1 MHFLLWLQHSA
12 FITWLSNSVVMATF
26 IEVLHYFS
34 MFLLVGSIV
43 LVDLR
48 LMGVAAKRRN
58 ATELASDLFP
68 VMWTG
73 LALNF
78 LSGFILML
86 GDVEAFYYNWV
97 FHIKLGVILVSVV
110 FGIIVQASVRKWD
123 RPTGIPAFAKLLA
136 FVSLALW
143 IGSILASVEVPAL
156 TSVG

>member
-1 MHFLLWLQHSA
+1 MHFCMWLEHTA
-12 FITWLSNSVVMATF
+12 FITWLSNSVVMSTF

-34 MFLLVGSIV
+34 LFLLVGSIV

-48 LMGVAAKRRN
+48 IMGVAARKRN
-58 ATELASDLFP
+58 ATELAQDLFP

-78 LSGFILML
+78 LSGFFLFA
-86 GDVEAFYYNWV
+86 GDAAAFYFNWV
-97 FHIKLGVILVSVV
+97 FHIKLVVILVAVI
-110 FGIIVQASVRKWD
+110 FGIIVQANVRKWD
-123 RPTGIPAFAKLLA
+123 RPTGIPVGAKLLA

>member
-1 MHFLLWLQHSA
+1 MHFFLWLQHTA
-12 FITWLSNSVVMATF
+12 FITWLSDSVVMATF

-34 MFLLVGSIV
+34 LFLLVGSIV

-48 LMGVAAKRRN
+48 IMGLAARKRN
-58 ATELASDLFP
+58 ATELAQDLFP

-78 LSGFILML
+78 VSGFILFL
-86 GDVEAFYYNWV
+86 GDAAAFYYNWV

-123 RPTGIPAFAKLLA
+123 RPTGIPMGAKLMA
-136 FVSLALW
+136 FISLALW

>member
-1 MHFLLWLQHSA
+1 MHFCMWLEHSA
-12 FITWLSNSVVMATF
+12 FITWLSNSVAISTF

-34 MFLLVGSIV
+34 LFLLVGSIV

-48 LMGVAAKRRN
+48 IIGIAARKRS

-73 LALNF
+73 FALNF
-78 LSGFILML
+78 VSGFFLFA
-86 GDVEAFYYNWV
+86 GDAAAFYGNWV
-97 FHIKLGVILVSVV
+97 FYIKLIVVLVALV
-110 FGIIVQASVRKWD
+110 FGILVQANVKNWD
-123 RPTGIPAFAKLLA
+123 RPTGIPVGAKLLA
-136 FVSLALW
+136 LVSLVLW

>member
-1 MHFLLWLQHSA
+1 MHFLLWLQHSS
-12 FITWLSNSVVMATF
+12 FVTWLSNSVVMATF

-48 LMGVAAKRRN
+48 LIGIAAKRRN
-58 ATELASDLFP
+58 ATELAQDLFP

-97 FHIKLGVILVSVV
+97 FHIKLVVILVAVV
-110 FGIIVQASVRKWD
+110 FGIIVQASVPKWD
-123 RPTGIPAFAKLLA
+123 RPTGIPIFAKLLA
-136 FVSLALW
+136 LVSLALW

>member
-1 MHFLLWLQHSA
+1 MHFFLWLQHSA

-34 MFLLVGSIV
+34 LFLLVGSIV

-48 LMGVAAKRRN
+48 VMGIAARKRN
-58 ATELASDLFP
+58 ATELAQDLFP

-78 LSGFILML
+78 VSGFILFL
-86 GDVEAFYYNWV
+86 GDAAAFYYNWV
-97 FHIKLGVILVSVV
+97 FHIKLTVILAAVV
-110 FGIIVQASVRKWD
+110 FGIIVQANVRRWD
-123 RPTGIPAFAKLLA
+123 RPTGIPTGAKLLA
-136 FVSLALW
+136 LISLVLW

>member
-1 MHFLLWLQHSA
+1 MHFCMWLEHTA
-12 FITWLSNSVVMATF
+12 FITWLSNSVVISTF

-34 MFLLVGSIV
+34 LFLLVGSIV

-48 LMGVAAKRRN
+48 IMGVAARKRN
-58 ATELASDLFP
+58 ATELAQDLFP

-78 LSGFILML
+78 LSGFFLFA
-86 GDVEAFYYNWV
+86 GDAAAFYFNWV
-97 FHIKLGVILVSVV
+97 FHIKLIVILVAVI
-110 FGIIVQASVRKWD
+110 FGIIVQANVRKWD
-123 RPTGIPAFAKLLA
+123 RSTGMPVGAKLLA